1 MNVLVLGSG
10 GREHAIITSFSKS
23 KLVNKIFALP
33 GNGGTSVLATNID
46 GDINDF
52 EKIKSEVISNDICIV
67 FVGPEDPIV
76 NGIYD
81 FFKSDNYLKN
91 IKIIAP
97 SMYAGQLEGSKEFA
111 KNFMKRHNIPTAKH
125 GTFTQE
131 NIDQAYIF
139 LDSMTPPYVLKADGL
154 AAGKGVII
162 AETKEHAVNSV
173 KEIFSG
179 KFGSA
184 GDEIVIEEF
193 LEGEEASFFV
203 ISDGNS
209 FIPLTS
215 AQDHKRIGDGDT
227 GLNTGGMGAYSPA
240 PIINKDL
247 EEKTINKII
256 KPTLKA
262 LNDYGESYVG
272 ILYAG
277 LMIKDGE
284 PKLIEYNVRFGDPEC
299 QVIIPRLENDLVDL
313 LVNVKEKNLD
323 NYTLNWKDNYA
334 ITVVLAANGYP
345 ENYQTGDEIKGL
357 DQLANMKNVEIFHAG
372 TKMEEN
378 KVVTSGGRV
387 LNVNGYGKK
396 ISEAKENAY
405 DLVKKINW
413 PNCYYRRDIGWRVLK
428 D

>member
-1 MNVLVLGSG
+1 MNILLIGGG
-10 GREHAIITSFSKS
+10 GREHCIALSLSKS
-23 KLVNKIFALP
+23 SEINELHCIPGNAGIEKIAKCHSCDVSNQQEVLKFCQNNKI
-33 GNGGTSVLATNID
+33 D
-46 GDINDF
+46 
-52 EKIKSEVISNDICIV
+52 IV
-67 FVGPEDPIV
+67 FIGPEIPLVEGLADCLNR
-76 NGIYD
+76 NG
-81 FFKSDNYLKN
+81 FFTFGPNQK
-91 IKIIAP
+91 A
-97 SMYAGQLEGSKEFA
+97 AQLEGSKSFT
-111 KNFMKRHNIPTAKH
+111 KDICKKYNIPTADYE
-125 GTFTQE
+125 TFSNQE
-131 NIDQAYIF
+131 EAIKYINNHSIP
-139 LDSMTPPYVLKADGL
+139 LVIKADGL

-345 ENYQTGDEIKGL
+345 ENYQTGDEIQGL

-372 TKMEEN
+372 TKMEKN